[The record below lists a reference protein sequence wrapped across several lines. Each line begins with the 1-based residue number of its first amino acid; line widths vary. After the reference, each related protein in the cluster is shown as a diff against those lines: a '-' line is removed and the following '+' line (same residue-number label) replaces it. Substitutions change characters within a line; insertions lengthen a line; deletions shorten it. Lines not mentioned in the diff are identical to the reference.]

1 MSSPA
6 NPDTQPAPTAQPF
19 PIGMRE
25 LVLMLALTQSLQ
37 ALAIDFML
45 PALGHIAHDLGVSD
59 PNRRQLVVGL
69 FLVGIG
75 LGSLIPGTLADR
87 YGRRPV
93 MLGCIAG
100 YVVISFACAVT
111 TDFTVLAALRL
122 IEGFIC
128 AGLAVIPLAVI
139 RDRFEGD
146 RMASLQSLM
155 SVIFL
160 VIPMLAPSLGQLVL
174 LVAGWRWIFALM
186 GIFGMAMGLWVALRL
201 PETMHPD
208 YRQSLNAKNIAAN
221 MAAVVTTRASI
232 GYVFAN
238 CCTLAIIWGY
248 VQSCQQ
254 LVGEHFGAGTA
265 FPLFFGGMA
274 LCMACASFTNSRIV
288 ERFGARRVA
297 HTALMLYLVVAAI
310 QFAYA
315 HSGRE
320 TLWPFVILMTLTM
333 ICGAFTG
340 ANFSSIALQPFART
354 AGAASSVQSFLRNS
368 LAALLAA
375 AIGQSYDG
383 TARPLSDAIVIAGVA
398 SLGLVL
404 WSERGGLFR
413 RLNPP
418 GTPRL

>member
-6 NPDTQPAPTAQPF
+6 IPEAKPF
-19 PIGMRE
+19 PIGLRE
-25 LVLMLALTQSLQ
+25 LVTMLALTQALQ

-45 PALGHIAHDLGVSD
+45 PALGNIAHDLGVAD

-75 LGSLIPGTLADR
+75 LGSLIPGILADR

-93 MLGCIAG
+93 LLGCIAG
-100 YVVISFACAVT
+100 YVAISFACAVIH
-111 TDFTVLAALRL
+111 DFTVLAVLRL
-122 IEGFIC
+122 VEGLVC
-128 AGLAVIPLAVI
+128 AGLAVMPLAII

-160 VIPMLAPSLGQLVL
+160 VIPMLAPSLGQIVL
-174 LVAGWRWIFALM
+174 LVAGWRWIFAVM
-186 GIFGMAMGLWVALRL
+186 GLLGAVMGLWVALRL
-201 PETMHPD
+201 PETLRPE
-208 YRQSLNAKNIAAN
+208 YRQSLGLRTIAAN
-221 MAAVVTTRASI
+221 MRDVVTTRASI

-238 CCTLAIIWGY
+238 CCTLAVIWGY

-254 LVGEHFGAGTA
+254 LVAEHFGAGTR
-265 FPLFFGGMA
+265 FPLIFGGMA

-297 HTALMLYLVVAAI
+297 HSALMLYLVVATV
-310 QFAYA
+310 QYAYA

-368 LAALLAA
+368 FAALLAA
-375 AIGQSYDG
+375 GIGQSYDG
-383 TARPLSDAIVIAGVA
+383 TARPLSDAIVVAGIV
-398 SLGLVL
+398 SLALVL
-404 WSERGGLFR
+404 WSERGRLFR

-418 GTPRL
+418 GTPRPV